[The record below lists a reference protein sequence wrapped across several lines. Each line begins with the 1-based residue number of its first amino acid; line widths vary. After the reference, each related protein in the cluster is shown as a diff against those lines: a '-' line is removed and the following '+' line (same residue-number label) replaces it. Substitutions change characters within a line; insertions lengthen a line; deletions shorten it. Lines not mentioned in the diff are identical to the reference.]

1 MYTAEEGEILINGN
15 NIEDIQIEN
24 LRDRIAY
31 IPQETFLFS
40 GTIFENLTWGLDNAT
55 LDDIIEASK
64 KFRHRKNKGRTESK
78 V

>member
-1 MYTAEEGEILINGN
+1 MYTVEEGEILINGN

-40 GTIFENLTWGLDNAT
+40 GTIFENLTLGLDNAT

-64 KFRHRKNKGRTESK
+64 KIQT
-78 V
+78 